1 MNTGLLCGY
10 LLFYIAV
17 KVVQFRH
24 KWKNSSDRDVVLL
37 PNVENIMDRTCGGKK
52 GFLRDYKSGNYKET
66 TAEIW
71 GEMKTWKM

>member
-1 MNTGLLCGY
+1 
-10 LLFYIAV
+10 
-17 KVVQFRH
+17 
-24 KWKNSSDRDVVLL
+24 
-37 PNVENIMDRTCGGKK
+37 MDRTCGGKK